1 MWGRIVSSVSNALD
15 FNQATLSGCIDII
28 CVRNPQTGELHS
40 TPFHVRFGKAKL
52 LRSRE
57 KIVTVT
63 VNGKPTALVMKLGA
77 AGEAYFMQE
86 VEDNIGVAEEELASP
101 LSSPVQ
107 SPRRVR
113 TVPTD
118 ASLPP
123 ISQDSQSLP
132 PSHPLQ
138 GATLST
144 TASAA
149 AADTRKTA
157 DSLQEPEPVRDIPTV
172 SPSSHVEGM
181 ISTEGPVSSLSMDA
195 SSTWRSAWGTA
206 ARYEATTAGLS
217 EGSPTGPYVDA
228 EAAAAGRGEEGRAAV
243 QFSLC
248 GHILFGTPDEAQ
260 HDADVFKANLVTWE
274 TLDENPSLWYHPSLV
289 ACFERTPPYYPA
301 KVALPLLASWLLFN
315 RPLSLNSV
323 KRLMTAEITY
333 TDREGTGW
341 APWQTDGV
349 GSASG
354 ILRPR
359 PEPLSSSDFAQ
370 DSPGRDQHPS
380 KTHDCDIAYR
390 PTYIYV

>member
-28 CVRNPQTGELHS
+28 CVRNPHTGELHS

-57 KIVTVT
+57 KIVTIT
-63 VNGKPTALVMKLGA
+63 VNGKHTALLMKLGA

-86 VEDNIGVAEEELASP
+86 VEDNVRIAEEELASP
-101 LSSPVQ
+101 LCSPVH

-113 TVPTD
+113 TVPSD
-118 ASLPP
+118 PSLPALP
-123 ISQDSQSLP
+123 QDTHSLP
-132 PSHPLQ
+132 PSHPAQ

-144 TASAA
+144 AASAV

-157 DSLQEPEPVRDIPTV
+157 DSLHEPARGNSNT
-172 SPSSHVEGM
+172 SPCSHGEGIM
-181 ISTEGPVSSLSMDA
+181 PREGPPVSLSADA

-206 ARYEATTAGLS
+206 ARYDGTTAGIS
-217 EGSPTGPYVDA
+217 EGSPSTSLADGEVA
-228 EAAAAGRGEEGRAAV
+228 TSGRGDHGRAAV

-248 GHILFGTPDEAQ
+248 GHVLFGTADEAQ

-333 TDREGTGW
+333 TDREGPGW
-341 APWQTDGV
+341 APWQTEGV

-354 ILRPR
+354 VLRPR
-359 PEPLSSSDFAQ
+359 PEPLSSSDFSQ
-370 DSPGRDQHPS
+370 SSPGRDHLQG
-380 KTHDCDIAYR
+380 
-390 PTYIYV
+390 